1 MKTTNSLLILI
12 AVMSLMACS
21 SQLHVVTLYVNT
33 TQIDQSNI
41 AQHASF
47 GQPAG
52 IANEDFI
59 TNVRKRDK
67 IIWQGLSTSD
77 TSHKVTISSIKHE
90 SGDFLIGQIPAIS
103 NRAKKMNYNK
113 FIRKIIAKPTRE
125 QAFAEEKYSLKFE
138 VSNKIELGPFEI
150 DPKIRSH

>member
-1 MKTTNSLLILI
+1 MKTTHSLLILV
-12 AVMSLMACS
+12 ALMCLMACS
-21 SQLHVVTLYVNT
+21 SQLHVVTLYVDT

-41 AQHASF
+41 AQNASF
-47 GQPAG
+47 GQPLG

-77 TSHKVTISSIKHE
+77 KSHKVTISSIKHE
-90 SGDFLIGQIPAIS
+90 SGDFLLGQIPAIS
-103 NRAKKMNYNK
+103 KRAKKMNYNK
-113 FIRKIIAKPTRE
+113 FIRKIIAKPGRE
-125 QAFAEEKYSLKFE
+125 QAYAEEKYSLKFE
-138 VSNKIELGPFEI
+138 VSNKPELGPFEI